1 MLTSRLTR
9 TLIAA
14 VCLAVFLSGCCVTSM
29 KIRKQR
35 SCPCESQSDSGLMPI
50 QQGIPAEYETLPPP
64 APLPPSPS
72 PSSASKARDF
82 GTKTAAMFRSAGGK
96 VKSSFHQMN

>member
-9 TLIAA
+9 ALIAA
-14 VCLAVFLSGCCVTSM
+14 VCLAVFVSGCCVTSM

-35 SCPCESQSDSGLMPI
+35 SGPCESQSGSGLMPI

-64 APLPPSPS
+64 ASLPPSPS
-72 PSSASKARDF
+72 PSSASRTRNF

-96 VKSSFHQMN
+96 VKGSFDQFN